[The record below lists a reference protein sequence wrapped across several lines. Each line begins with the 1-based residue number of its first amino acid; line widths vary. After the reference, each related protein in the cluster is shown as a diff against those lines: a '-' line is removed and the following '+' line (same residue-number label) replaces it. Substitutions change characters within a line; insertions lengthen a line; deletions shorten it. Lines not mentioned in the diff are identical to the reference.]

1 MSESVTK
8 NLSDAISENE
18 PIEIDIG
25 EEDNETNKEEES
37 NSQKKGRRKT
47 SDVWL
52 YVKRV
57 KVKENGEEIEKY
69 RCNNCPSLFS
79 VPKQGT
85 TSQIKRHVKFC
96 TGLVGK
102 GQKKISFA
110 SASSITGTSAIEE
123 NYLKTISSGYNQN
136 VVREIMAKMM
146 MVHEYPFNM
155 VEHTWF
161 NILLKVLN
169 PRYERISRNTM
180 RSDVMKVYESA
191 KEEVKLLLK
200 GTYRISLTSD
210 LWTSNQNIGYMS
222 LTAHFVDFDWTLQ
235 KRIINFCQLE
245 PPHTGVAISDA
256 IIDCLIAWEIEDKV
270 STITL
275 DNASANDVAAKTI
288 MNNFQVRDKLYFK
301 GLIFHVRCC
310 AHILN
315 LVVQDGIHVIQDV
328 IENIRC
334 SVTYLKKSP
343 SRMYKFGEIAR
354 QLSVPTSKGLALDV
368 ATRWNSTY
376 VMLEHAFVYQKVFE
390 QYATRDAN
398 YKWLPSEDD
407 WFKAAKVYEYLKNF
421 YDVTQ
426 IISGSSYPT
435 ANLFLIDLWKVK
447 EALNKGC
454 ESEFYFLKDMAIEMR
469 KKFDKYWEE
478 CENNRM
484 NDISQLDKSD
494 DLIGAKGSEGQAEFK
509 IFLESTNAVEPLK
522 SELEIYLEEQ
532 TTSLIDKFDYLE
544 WWRLNMLKFPILS
557 KMARDILSVPIST
570 VASESAFSAGGR
582 VLNNFRSSLSSETV
596 EALVPA
602 MDNVFVR
609 IPNVV

>member
-8 NLSDAISENE
+8 NLSDAVSENE

-37 NSQKKGRRKT
+37 NSQKKGRRRT

-57 KVKENGEEIEKY
+57 KVKENGEEVEKY

-102 GQKKISFA
+102 GQKKIPFA
-110 SASSITGTSAIEE
+110 SASSVTGTSAIEE

-136 VVREIMAKMM
+136 VVRKIMAKMM

-155 VEHTWF
+155 VEHIWF

-200 GTYRISLTSD
+200 GTNRISLTSD

-222 LTAHFVDFDWTLQ
+222 LTAHFVDSDWTLQ

-245 PPHTGVAISDA
+245 PPHTGVVISDA
-256 IIDCLIAWEIEDKV
+256 IIDCLIAWGIEDKV

-315 LVVQDGIHVIQDV
+315 LVVQDGIHVIQDA

-334 SVTYLKKSP
+334 NVTYLKKSL

-368 ATRWNSTY
+368 ATRWNFTY
-376 VMLEHAFVYQKVFE
+376 VMLEHVFVYQKVFE

-407 WFKAAKVYEYLKNF
+407 WFKTAKACEYLKKF

-478 CENNRM
+478 CDMLLAVAAVLDPRYKMKLINFCFPKIYCFAEAQINMQRVHRVLYTIFESYKLENSSGENNRM
-484 NDISQLDKSD
+484 NDRSQLDKSD
-494 DLIGAKGSEGQAEFK
+494 DLIDAKGSEGQAEFK

-532 TTSLIDKFDYLE
+532 TTSLIDKFDALE
-544 WWRLNMLKFPILS
+544 WWRLNM
-557 KMARDILSVPIST
+557 
-570 VASESAFSAGGR
+570 
-582 VLNNFRSSLSSETV
+582 
-596 EALVPA
+596 
-602 MDNVFVR
+602 
-609 IPNVV
+609 

>member
-1 MSESVTK
+1 MAQKLLPSALMSESITK
-8 NLSDAISENE
+8 NLSDAVSENE

-57 KVKENGEEIEKY
+57 KVKENGEEAKD
-69 RCNNCPSLFS
+69 
-79 VPKQGT
+79 K
-85 TSQIKRHVKFC
+85 
-96 TGLVGK
+96 
-102 GQKKISFA
+102 KKIPFA

-136 VVREIMAKMM
+136 VV
-146 MVHEYPFNM
+146 
-155 VEHTWF
+155 
-161 NILLKVLN
+161 LN
-169 PRYERISRNTM
+169 PRYERISRNIM

-222 LTAHFVDFDWTLQ
+222 LTAHFVDSDWTLQ

-256 IIDCLIAWEIEDKV
+256 IIDCLIAWGIEDKV

-315 LVVQDGIHVIQDV
+315 LVVQDEIHVIQDV

-343 SRMYKFGEIAR
+343 SR
-354 QLSVPTSKGLALDV
+354 
-368 ATRWNSTY
+368 
-376 VMLEHAFVYQKVFE
+376 
-390 QYATRDAN
+390 
-398 YKWLPSEDD
+398 
-407 WFKAAKVYEYLKNF
+407 
-421 YDVTQ
+421 
-426 IISGSSYPT
+426 
-435 ANLFLIDLWKVK
+435 
-447 EALNKGC
+447 
-454 ESEFYFLKDMAIEMR
+454 
-469 KKFDKYWEE
+469 
-478 CENNRM
+478 ENNRM

-509 IFLESTNAVEPLK
+509 NFLESTNAVEPLK

-532 TTSLIDKFDYLE
+532 TTSLIDKFDALE

-557 KMARDILSVPIST
+557 KMARDILSVPITT
-570 VASESAFSAGGR
+570 VASESAFSVGGR

-596 EALVPA
+596 EALDEA
-602 MDNVFVR
+602 SF
-609 IPNVV
+609 

>member
-1 MSESVTK
+1 MESANVVIDESTADIIDATPIFVSVGTHDEDIGKEFELEIEKQDEDRVKMNQADYTVVEPSARMSESVTK
-8 NLSDAISENE
+8 NLSNAVSENE

-57 KVKENGEEIEKY
+57 KVKENGEE
-69 RCNNCPSLFS
+69 
-79 VPKQGT
+79 
-85 TSQIKRHVKFC
+85 
-96 TGLVGK
+96 
-102 GQKKISFA
+102 
-110 SASSITGTSAIEE
+110 
-123 NYLKTISSGYNQN
+123 
-136 VVREIMAKMM
+136 
-146 MVHEYPFNM
+146 
-155 VEHTWF
+155 
-161 NILLKVLN
+161 VLN
-169 PRYERISRNTM
+169 PHYERISRNTM

-222 LTAHFVDFDWTLQ
+222 LTAHFVDSDWTLQ

-256 IIDCLIAWEIEDKV
+256 IIDCLIAWGIEDKV

-390 QYATRDAN
+390 QYATRDEN

-407 WFKAAKVYEYLKNF
+407 WFKAAKVCEYLKKI

-435 ANLFLIDLWKVK
+435 ANLFLIDLLKVK

-478 CENNRM
+478 CDMLLAVAAVLDPRYKMKFINFCFPKIYCFAKAQINMQRIHRVLYTTFESYKLENASGENNRM

-509 IFLESTNAVEPLK
+509 NFLESTNAVEPLK

-532 TTSLIDKFDYLE
+532 TT
-544 WWRLNMLKFPILS
+544 
-557 KMARDILSVPIST
+557 T
-570 VASESAFSAGGR
+570 FSAGGR
-582 VLNNFRSSLSSETV
+582 VLNDFRSSLSSETV

-609 IPNVV
+609 IPNF